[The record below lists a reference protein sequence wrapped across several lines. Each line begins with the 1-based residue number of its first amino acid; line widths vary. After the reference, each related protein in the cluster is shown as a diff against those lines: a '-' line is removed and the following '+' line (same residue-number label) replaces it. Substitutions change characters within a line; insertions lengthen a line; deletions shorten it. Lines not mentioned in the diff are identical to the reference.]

1 MIIDAYA
8 TDTVPSYEVRRRA
21 LEALANEGEPM
32 SEVTYDALRKRLA
45 QAAAEIEKLR
55 AKYGDLEKELGA
67 LRVALKKIS
76 VTARRKDETPEALLM
91 VCDAIARAPWG
102 EGP

>member
-1 MIIDAYA
+1 
-8 TDTVPSYEVRRRA
+8 
-21 LEALANEGEPM
+21 M
-32 SEVTYDALRKRLA
+32 SDIVKRLRDDQPGDRQCVREA
-45 QAAAEIEKLR
+45 RMDLGGLLMEAADEIEKLR
-55 AKYGDLEKELGA
+55 AKYGDLEKEIGA

-76 VTARRKDETPEALLM
+76 VTAGRKDETPEALLV

>member
-1 MIIDAYA
+1 MSDIVERLRTADIYDHADA
-8 TDTVPSYEVRRRA
+8 DKFCN
-21 LEALANEGEPM
+21 EAA
-32 SEVTYDALRKRLA
+32 D
-45 QAAAEIEKLR
+45 EIEKLR

-76 VTARRKDETPEALLM
+76 FNARRKDETSEALLV
-91 VCDAIARAPWG
+91 VCDAIARAPLG